1 MPKFDLVEHTAD
13 QAIRAYGRDMRELVE
28 NAAAGMLALLYI
40 EPLTQADETLERQI
54 EAESPELLV
63 HHALRELLY
72 LLEDEALAPVTVEV
86 TEATEQTATLR
97 VSVIPR
103 EAAETLFGAPIKAV
117 TRHGLQITP
126 QGDLLTVTVVF
137 DV

>member
-1 MPKFDLVEHTAD
+1 MPRFELVVHTAD
-13 QAIRAYGRDMRELVE
+13 QAVRVYGRDMRELVE

-40 EPLTQADETLERQI
+40 EPLPQTGETLERQV

-72 LLEDEALAPVTVEV
+72 LLEDEALAPVTVQV
-86 TEATEQTATLR
+86 TEANEHSATLR
-97 VSVIPR
+97 ISVVPR
-103 EAAETLFGAPIKAV
+103 EVVESLLGAPIKAV
-117 TRHGLQITP
+117 TRHGLQIAP
-126 QGDLLTVTVVF
+126 EGDLLTVTIVF

>member
-1 MPKFDLVEHTAD
+1 MPKFELVEHTAD
-13 QAIRAYGRDMRELVE
+13 QALRAYGHDMRELVE

-40 EPLTQADETLERQI
+40 DPLPQAGETLERQV

-72 LLEDEALAPVTVEV
+72 LLEDEALAPVTVQV
-86 TEATEQTATLR
+86 SEANEHSATLQ
-97 VSVIPR
+97 VSVVAR
-103 EAAETLFGAPIKAV
+103 EAVESLLGAPIKAV

-126 QGDLLTVTVVF
+126 HDDLLTVTIVF

>member
-1 MPKFDLVEHTAD
+1 
-13 QAIRAYGRDMRELVE
+13 
-28 NAAAGMLALLYI
+28 
-40 EPLTQADETLERQI
+40 DETLERQM

-97 VSVIPR
+97 VSVVAR
-103 EAAETLFGAPIKAV
+103 EAVESLLGAPVKAV

-126 QGDLLTVTVVF
+126 QGDLLTVTIVF